1 MTTYVTSVPVGVF
14 GTLRW
19 FVICTSVPVAG
30 LRLAL
35 DLAARDL
42 ANTAVRHVDVELA
55 RLLSR
60 YGVPADVRAV
70 EHLDLVKVPA

>member
-14 GTLRW
+14 GTHRW

-30 LRLAL
+30 LRMAL

-42 ANTAVRHVDVELA
+42 ANTERHVDVELA